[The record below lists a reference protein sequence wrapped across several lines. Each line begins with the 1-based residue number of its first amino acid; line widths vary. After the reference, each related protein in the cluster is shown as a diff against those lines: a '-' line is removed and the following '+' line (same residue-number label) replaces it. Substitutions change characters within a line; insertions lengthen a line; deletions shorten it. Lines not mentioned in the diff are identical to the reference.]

1 MQINLKKIMCYT
13 IGIVLG
19 GGAIAQAI
27 HFGIQGCDKIACTMW
42 GAIGVI
48 IIATFIMVG
57 NEK

>member
-1 MQINLKKIMCYT
+1 MCYT